1 MSAPRRGRRYLPR
14 MDLELRGKV
23 ALVTGAS
30 RGIGRAIA
38 LALAG
43 EGARVVLCARGAADL
58 EGAVAEARARGGSEA
73 AALGVTADVTSGA
86 GVAAL
91 IDAAVGAH
99 GAIDIVV
106 NNVGGSG
113 ARDFAA
119 TDEADLQAVL
129 DRNLFPALRVS
140 RAALPHLRARG
151 GGVIVL
157 IASVYGR
164 ESGGGPSYNVAKA
177 AEISLAKAMARDLAR
192 EAIRVVSVA
201 PGSIL
206 FPGGSWERRQ
216 QADPEGIAAFVAREI
231 PSGRFGHPE
240 EVGDVVAFLCSA
252 RASWITG
259 ACVPVDGGQSRAF

>member
-1 MSAPRRGRRYLPR
+1 
-14 MDLELRGKV
+14 MDLGLKDKV
-23 ALVTGAS
+23 AIVTGAS

-43 EGARVVLCARGAADL
+43 EGARVVMCARNAPDL
-58 EGAVAEARARGGSEA
+58 EAAVRDAQARGGA
-73 AALGVTADVTSGA
+73 ATGVTADVTTPA
-86 GVAAL
+86 GVAA
-91 IDAAVGAH
+91 IVDAAVAAYG
-99 GAIDIVV
+99 GVDVVV

-119 TDEADLQAVL
+119 TDDADLQAIL

-151 GGVIVL
+151 GVVVM

-177 AEISLAKAMARDLAR
+177 AEISLAKAMARDLAKDG
-192 EAIRVVSVA
+192 IRVLSVA

-206 FPGGSWERRQ
+206 FPGGGWDRRQ
-216 QADPEGIAAFVAREI
+216 KADPDGIAAFVAREI
-231 PSGRFGHPE
+231 PAGRFGRPE
-240 EVGDVVAFLCSA
+240 EIGDVVAFLCSP
-252 RASWITG
+252 RAGWITG
-259 ACVPVDGGQSRAF
+259 ACIPVDGGQSRAF

>member
-1 MSAPRRGRRYLPR
+1 
-14 MDLELRGKV
+14 MDLGLTDKV

-43 EGARVVLCARGAADL
+43 EGARVVMCARNASDL
-58 EGAVAEARARGGSEA
+58 EAAVAEARRLGDDRS
-73 AALGVTADVTSGA
+73 ALGVTADVTTAS

-91 IDAAVGAH
+91 VDAAVVAH
-99 GAIDIVV
+99 GGIDIVV

-113 ARDFAA
+113 ARDFDA
-119 TDEADLQAVL
+119 TTEDDLQAIL

-151 GGVIVL
+151 GGAIVL
-157 IASVYGR
+157 VASVYGR

-177 AEISLAKAMARDLAR
+177 AEISLAKAMARDLAKDH
-192 EAIRVVSVA
+192 IRVVSVA

-206 FPGGSWERRQ
+206 FPGGGWDRRQ
-216 QADPEGIAAFVAREI
+216 KADPAAMAAFVGREI
-231 PSGRFGHPE
+231 PSGRFGRPE
-240 EVGDVVAFLCSA
+240 EIGDVVAFLCSP
-252 RASWITG
+252 RASWVTG
-259 ACVPVDGGQSRAF
+259 ACLPIDGGQSRAF